1 MCLFCLLHFG
11 FALHFGQF
19 ELTCTCFSFPY
30 YEKRFFWGADVFSQ
44 CSVKVFFVLW
54 GDYSFC
60 YIFSFAEKEPF
71 FSLSWVTGDRSRA
84 KRVGLFTYLYSD
96 GYICK
101 LDFNLLLKSTSFN
114 DGHVSHAKHVDL
126 FPSSTGRSLPY

>member
-1 MCLFCLLHFG
+1 MKKGSFGGQMC
-11 FALHFGQF
+11 
-19 ELTCTCFSFPY
+19 FP
-30 YEKRFFWGADVFSQ
+30 
-44 CSVKVFFVLW
+44 SVPLKFFFVLW

-114 DGHVSHAKHVDL
+114 DCHVSHAKHVDL